1 MSINVHE
8 RVDIFATNLPRYRK
22 NVKNRQ
28 EPLDV
33 FSCGDNSDRIIAVVD
48 LIFLQVV
55 FYYDMSGVE
64 SVHTTLK
71 LFNINIAIASWDIT
85 ILSRLQS
92 YSCFAMRIA
101 ICCGVDRLQA
111 ASFKGEE
118 TCASKA

>member
-1 MSINVHE
+1 
-8 RVDIFATNLPRYRK
+8 
-22 NVKNRQ
+22 
-28 EPLDV
+28 
-33 FSCGDNSDRIIAVVD
+33 
-48 LIFLQVV
+48 
-55 FYYDMSGVE
+55 MSGVE

-85 ILSRLQS
+85 ILSRLQR
-92 YSCFAMRIA
+92 YSCFAMRNA